1 MILDTHIERSEE
13 GLELLIAAAQS
24 FEENRYIEAIK
35 LKKLSEFEILR
46 LTENVRL
53 WHSRMRKE
61 SYNLA
66 AFSENWLEDFATL
79 NNKRF
84 QEAFNLFSKVR
95 SNISNSCK
103 LLKKFCRKVMKNP
116 TNPNVSKCVTDRSML
131 SAHVVSRDIFGLKSY
146 DENVGIL
153 YEEMKGF
160 FHTLVLT
167 LALCHR
173 MIHEEAFIKK
183 DGDRCLE
190 IYRKSREKILS
201 SARMLARTFGI
212 EIKKVSGSE
221 LIERRKKAKSSKEFA
236 QKNYHRLNK
245 DEYMTVIAYEV
256 VSEGEKNGITEQESL
271 LWGNNVEWV
280 MKVREAISVIENM
293 VLGKKKISGLL
304 MLEFIKWGRVKKEHE
319 HTLYNYFCKT
329 YKGTTKPVGWT
340 QVFNTQKD
348 LNISDEELAAAF
360 QKELDSLNQNA
371 A

>member
-13 GLELLIAAAQS
+13 GLELLIAAAQQ
-24 FEENRYIEAIK
+24 FEENRYVEAIQQK
-35 LKKLSEFEILR
+35 RLGEYDILS
-46 LTENVRL
+46 LTENVKL

-61 SYNLA
+61 SLNLA

-84 QEAFNLFSKVR
+84 QEAFSLFSKVR
-95 SNISNSCK
+95 SNISNSCR

-116 TNPNVSKCVTDRSML
+116 TNPNASASVTKRSIL

-146 DENVGIL
+146 DEKVRIL
-153 YEEMKGF
+153 YEEMRDF
-160 FHTLVLT
+160 FLDLIMT

-173 MIHEEAFIKK
+173 MIRDEAFVRT

-190 IYRKSREKILS
+190 IYRNSRQKVLS
-201 SARMLARTFGI
+201 SARMIAKTFGI
-212 EIKKVSGSE
+212 ETKQISESE
-221 LIERRKKAKSSKEFA
+221 LIERRKNAKSSKEFA

-245 DEYMTVIAYEV
+245 DEYMTIIAYEV
-256 VSEGEKNGITEQESL
+256 VSESKKNGLTETETL
-271 LWGNNVEWV
+271 LWGSNIE
-280 MKVREAISVIENM
+280 KVKQVRYAVSNIENM
-293 VLGKKKISGLL
+293 VLGKKKISGYL

-319 HTLYNYFCKT
+319 HRLYNYFCDE
-329 YKGTTKPVGWT
+329 YKGSIKPVGWT
-340 QVFNTQKD
+340 QIFNTQKG
-348 LNISDEELAAAF
+348 LNISDDELAAAF